1 MVFKGDT
8 ERQAILRDRMIKKR
22 TGTKRNRYVSKILH
36 VLKPRMRLLDIGCG
50 TAHIIQEL
58 AMRYKS
64 AIFIGLDIS
73 PAMLKIASK
82 NTMNLHNVIL
92 VEGDGLNLPFP
103 DCSFDIVTVRLAE
116 FSPEEVYR
124 VLKKGGYFLEYEV
137 GPEANKEIVEFFPD
151 RIEKDNFFIPECLS
165 TWKEEVVQKIK
176 NVGFIVESIED
187 YREKEYYS
195 SEEELMDLIEMV
207 PLVKDFNRKKDR
219 ERISELAEKYKEK
232 NGIKITWHYY
242 IMEARR
248 V

>member
-1 MVFKGDT
+1 MVSKGDT
-8 ERQAILRDRMIKKR
+8 ERQAILRDGMIKKG
-22 TGTKRNRYVSKILH
+22 TETKRNRYVSEILH
-36 VLKPRMRLLDIGCG
+36 ALKPRMRLLDIGCG

-58 AMRYKS
+58 AVHYKS

-82 NTMNLHNVIL
+82 NTMNLQNVIL
-92 VEGDGLNLPFP
+92 VEGDGLNLPFR

-165 TWKEEVVQKIK
+165 TWKEEVIQKIK
-176 NVGFIVESIED
+176 DVGFIVESMED
-187 YREKEYYS
+187 YKEKEYYS
-195 SEEELMDLIEMV
+195 EEEVMDLIEMV
-207 PLVKDFNRKKDR
+207 PLVRDFDRKKDR
-219 ERISELAEKYKEK
+219 KRIGELAEKYKEK